1 MPRTDW
7 LIEALHPHVNL
18 DSGDEEE
25 ETFCAKMAN
34 DRKDEDRD
42 SDGDMEGDPEGE
54 WGLSCTKE
62 MALFSLMKQT
72 GCTIMQVNG
81 QRKFGG
87 PPLGWEGPPPPRG
100 CEVFVGK
107 LPRDVYEVQLLP
119 LFESV
124 GQVYELRLMLEFNG
138 QNRGYAFV
146 MFANRESA
154 QRAIQTLDNHEIK
167 PGKFIGVCVSL
178 NNCRLFIGSI
188 PKDKKR
194 EEIMAEMKEV
204 MEGVVDVIVY
214 PSSSDENRNRGFAFV
229 EFESHKAA
237 AIARRKL
244 RSGAY
249 KLWGN
254 NIHVNWA
261 DPEKDVADE
270 VRNLMLSTTEETL
283 FHEFSSFKPGSV
295 AFVRKLGNQAFV
307 HYRHR
312 EDTIA
317 ALISMNGAKIDGAT
331 VEVRLSKPVGMRNRQ
346 GAGSGVCSKVDLENN
361 ARGGGAREGNGEL
374 HWNDEGMKGEL
385 EYGCSP
391 PRRTSVPPQ
400 LVNPLY
406 PGTAGGDLDRC
417 VFPVF
422 PGAPL
427 SPTSLLSLKQ
437 SQISSAVSLLDFY
450 CHSNCWSQPEY
461 HLFSTPGKDGQLLLL
476 YKVVIPATQSSYIPD
491 KLCVLLDDAKELAA
505 QTTLRN
511 LELSF
516 HSESS
521 SDSQS
526 SPSPPPARASSAT
539 TQGFLTGN
547 GRAYTSC
554 LPPSAPPPP
563 PPFSASQT
571 QRFFINSPSPFY

>member
-1 MPRTDW
+1 
-7 LIEALHPHVNL
+7 
-18 DSGDEEE
+18 
-25 ETFCAKMAN
+25 MAN

-42 SDGDMEGDPEGE
+42 SDQEGDPGAE
-54 WGLSCTKE
+54 WGQSCTKE

-188 PKDKKR
+188 PKDKKK

-214 PSSSDENRNRGFAFV
+214 PSSTEENRNRGFAFV

-270 VRNLMLSTTEETL
+270 VMQRYKVLYVRNLMLGTTEETL

-295 AFVRKLGNQAFV
+295 AFVRKFGNQAFV

-312 EDTIA
+312 DDTIA
-317 ALISMNGAKIDGAT
+317 ALSSMNGALIDGAT

-346 GAGSGVCSKVDLENN
+346 GASSGFCSKVDLETNV
-361 ARGGGAREGNGEL
+361 RGGGAREGMVAL
-374 HWNDEGMKGEL
+374 HRSDEGMKGEL
-385 EYGCSP
+385 DYVCSP
-391 PRRTSVPPQ
+391 PRRASVPPQ
-400 LVNPLY
+400 LVNSLY
-406 PGTAGGDLDRC
+406 PGTAGGDPDRC

-476 YKVVIPATQSSYIPD
+476 YKVVIQATQSSFIPD
-491 KLCVLLDDAKELAA
+491 KLCLLLDDAKELAA

-539 TQGFLTGN
+539 TQGFLTGD
-547 GRAYTSC
+547 GRAYASC

-563 PPFSASQT
+563 FSTPPPPFSASQT
-571 QRFFINSPSPFY
+571 PRFFINPPSPFY